1 MKIYFKNLDG
11 LRFFAAF
18 FVVLHHAQFFKDI
31 NPTPLS
37 SIFSPYLIQAGKMG
51 VNLFF
56 VLSGFLISYLLF
68 AERQATGTISLKKF
82 YIRRAL
88 RIWPLYY
95 AYGLMIILVTPVFFQ
110 ALGINIAPINFREI
124 LVDIGF
130 LLIFAVNF
138 QLAFFSYNKSI
149 VEIIW
154 SVCVEEQFYLIW
166 PVILRKFYN
175 KLVQLILWLF
185 AFGMIS
191 KIVLHI
197 ITIQFNLDRDFMM
210 LFDYLMLTNKVE
222 LFAAGMAAAYV
233 HFNREKYT
241 SLIAFL
247 QKKPVQY
254 LLILVT
260 IFFIVTNNFYLPVMG
275 LRYYYFT
282 DYTSA
287 VLFAFIIFNIV
298 QEGSVLN
305 LEYPIFRTL
314 GKISY
319 GIYLFHPPVC
329 RVVLLFITKI
339 LKLPNSFIA
348 YDIFYPL
355 LATTVTS
362 LLAYLSYEF
371 FEKRFLLLKN
381 KFAII
386 KTRV

>member
-1 MKIYFKNLDG
+1 
-11 LRFFAAF
+11 
-18 FVVLHHAQFFKDI
+18 
-31 NPTPLS
+31 
-37 SIFSPYLIQAGKMG
+37 
-51 VNLFF
+51 
-56 VLSGFLISYLLF
+56 
-68 AERQATGTISLKKF
+68 
-82 YIRRAL
+82 
-88 RIWPLYY
+88 
-95 AYGLMIILVTPVFFQ
+95 
-110 ALGINIAPINFREI
+110 
-124 LVDIGF
+124 
-130 LLIFAVNF
+130 
-138 QLAFFSYNKSI
+138 
-149 VEIIW
+149 
-154 SVCVEEQFYLIW
+154 
-166 PVILRKFYN
+166 
-175 KLVQLILWLF
+175 
-185 AFGMIS
+185 
-191 KIVLHI
+191 
-197 ITIQFNLDRDFMM
+197 MM

-247 QKKPVQY
+247 QKKSVQW
-254 LLILVT
+254 LFILVT
-260 IFFIVTNNFYLPVMG
+260 VFFIVTNNFYLPVMG

-287 VLFAFIIFNIV
+287 VLFAFVIFNIV

-305 LEYPIFRTL
+305 LEYPVFRTL

-329 RVVLLFITKI
+329 RVVLLFLTKI

-348 YDIFYPL
+348 YDLFYPL

-362 LLAYLSYEF
+362 VLAYLSYEF

>member
-18 FVVLHHAQFFKDI
+18 FVVLHHAQFFKDV
-31 NPTPLS
+31 NPFPLS
-37 SIFSPYLIQAGKMG
+37 SVFSLYLIQAGKMG

-68 AERQATGTISLKKF
+68 AERKATGTISLKKF

-88 RIWPLYY
+88 RIWPLYF
-95 AYGLMIILVTPVFFQ
+95 AYGLMIILVTPLFFQ
-110 ALGINIAPINFREI
+110 LLHINIEPINFREI
-124 LVDIGF
+124 LTDIVF
-130 LLIFAVNF
+130 LLLFAVNF
-138 QLAFFSYNKSI
+138 QLTFFSYNKSI

-154 SVCVEEQFYLIW
+154 SVCVEEQFYLVW
-166 PVILRKFYN
+166 PLILKKFFN
-175 KLVQLILWLF
+175 RLGQLIFWLF

-197 ITIQFNLDRDFMM
+197 ITAYFKLGENFMM

-222 LFAAGMAAAYV
+222 LFAAGMAAAYI
-233 HFNREKYT
+233 HFNREKYP

-247 QKKPVQY
+247 QKKPMQY
-254 LLILVT
+254 LLIIITV
-260 IFFIVTNNFYLPVMG
+260 FFILTNNFYLPVNG

-282 DYTSA
+282 DYVSA

-298 QEGSVLN
+298 QEKSVLN
-305 LEYPIFRTL
+305 LEYPVFRTL
-314 GKISY
+314 GKISF

-339 LKLPNSFIA
+339 LKIPDSFIA

-362 LLAYLSYEF
+362 VLAWLSYEF
-371 FEKRFLLLKN
+371 FEKRFLRLKN
-381 KFAII
+381 RFAII
-386 KTRV
+386 KTRI

>member
-1 MKIYFKNLDG
+1 
-11 LRFFAAF
+11 
-18 FVVLHHAQFFKDI
+18 
-31 NPTPLS
+31 
-37 SIFSPYLIQAGKMG
+37 

-95 AYGLMIILVTPVFFQ
+95 AYGLMIILVTPLFFQ
-110 ALGINIAPINFREI
+110 VLGINIAPINFKEI
-124 LVDIGF
+124 LIDIGF
-130 LLIFAVNF
+130 LLFFAVNF

-166 PVILRKFYN
+166 PLILRRFYH
-175 KLVQLILWLF
+175 KLVQLIIWLF

-197 ITIQFNLDRDFMM
+197 ITIKFNLDRDFMM

-282 DYTSA
+282 DYISA

-329 RVVLLFITKI
+329 RVVLLFITKV